1 MDVKA
6 KAPAVAPRRAAR
18 RPKGDSQAEEV
29 FAKILTVQ
37 RAIQSGMQAI
47 DGSLGMSGSQLSAMW
62 HISAAPGLRVTA
74 LASAMRVQHSTA
86 SNLLD
91 KLEKRDLI
99 RRERNSQDQRVVS
112 VFLTARGNQI
122 VKKMPGP
129 LHGRL
134 RNALR
139 ELPGGVLDSLE
150 EGITALL
157 ARLSAGQQDVAR
169 GRLRRDLGP
178 ER

>member
-1 MDVKA
+1 MDES
-6 KAPAVAPRRAAR
+6 VAIARGGAR
-18 RPKGDSQAEEV
+18 RSKNESQAEDV
-29 FAKILTVQ
+29 FAKILTIQ
-37 RAIQSGMQAI
+37 RAMQSGMQAM
-47 DGSLGMSGSQLSAMW
+47 DGNVGMSGSQLSAMW

-74 LASAMRVQHSTA
+74 LAAALCVQHSTA

-91 KLEKRDLI
+91 KLEKRELI

-112 VFLTARGNQI
+112 VFLTDRGSEI
-122 VKKMPGP
+122 VKKIPGP

-139 ELPGGVLDSLE
+139 DLPAGVLINLG
-150 EGITALL
+150 EGMAALL
-157 ARLSAGQQDVAR
+157 ARLTVVQKNATSRKQ
-169 GRLRRDLGP
+169 RLDSGP